1 MVHKTS
7 WSVAEIEERLASA
20 DAKTRWTNTQVEAL
34 MNRITELNSTIERLN
49 KEQLFLTT
57 LLDDEKTNNESVRM
71 AAEVMGIKL
80 PKTRKK

>member
-7 WSVAEIEERLASA
+7 WSVSEIKERLETA
-20 DAKTRWTNTQVEAL
+20 DSKTRWTNTQVETL
-34 MNRITELNSTIERLN
+34 IKQINDLNTTIERLN